1 MYSSAEDYINSGI
14 LQEYNLGLLSAAD
27 RADVEAACN
36 RYPEVKEALAAL
48 QQADDDATTIPA
60 PPAYLQDTIWAL
72 LHNINKE
79 QTADLQD
86 LPVINKYADHLR
98 WLRIVQP
105 LLPPGIPQGTDMQV
119 LRSTGGITQVLVC
132 SATDVPDE
140 VHTHER
146 ESFLVLEGECA
157 CHIGSNIVRLG
168 PGGYI
173 EIPMY
178 THHHVVA
185 LSARVVAILQRIAV

>member
-14 LQEYNLGLLSAAD
+14 LQEYTLGLLSAAD
-27 RADVEAACN
+27 RADVAAACN

-48 QQADDDATTIPA
+48 QQSADTTPA
-60 PPAYLQDTIWAL
+60 PPADLQDSIWQVL
-72 LHNINKE
+72 DNINKE
-79 QTADLQD
+79 KAADPGD
-86 LPVINKYADHLR
+86 LPVINKYSDHQH

-105 LLPPGIPQGTDMQV
+105 LLPSGIPQGTDMQV
-119 LRSTGGITQVLVC
+119 LRSNEGITQVLVC
-132 SATDVPDE
+132 SATAVPDE

-146 ESFLVLEGECA
+146 ESFLVLAGECA
-157 CHIGSNIVRLG
+157 CHIGSNIVRLW

-173 EIPMY
+173 EIPMH